1 MWPVRTPGHGDVTVA
16 VLPTAGK
23 KPLTFYNKH
32 MNTEK
37 VDVLVIGAGPSGTV
51 AASIVHKAG
60 FAVKIVEKLTFPR
73 FVIGESLLPRCME
86 ALTEAGFV
94 EAVKEKGFQEKFG
107 AKFVKNGK
115 ICDYF
120 FADQFTPGWNWTW
133 QVPRGEFDKTLADTV
148 EKMGVPVCYET
159 TVTGIEFNG
168 TDSVTTVEDKQG
180 KKTQITARFI
190 IDGSGYGRVIP
201 RLFNLDKPSSQP
213 PRKAL
218 FVHTNDKKRS
228 MDDEPNRITI
238 VVHAPGVWIWIIPF
252 SNGITSLGFVGH
264 PEFFKQY
271 GGNNETQLR
280 TLIAAQPYLSERF
293 KDVEFMFDTKVLE
306 SWSTTTDKFYGDG
319 FVLTGNVTEFLDPI
333 FSSGVTLATVS
344 SQTAANLV
352 IRKLNGE
359 AINWETEYME
369 PVMQGVNTFRTYVEA
384 WYDGTLDTIFFADD
398 PVQEIKNQICSVL
411 AGYVWD
417 MNNPFVKN
425 AKPSVTKLAK
435 TIEARDKFNAT
446 KAN

>member
-1 MWPVRTPGHGDVTVA
+1 M
-16 VLPTAGK
+16 
-23 KPLTFYNKH
+23 NK
-32 MNTEK
+32 EK
-37 VDVLVIGAGPSGTV
+37 CDVLVIGAGPSGTV
-51 AASIVHKAG
+51 AASIVNKAG
-60 FAVKIVEKLTFPR
+60 YSVKIVEKLQFPR

-94 EAVKEKGFQEKFG
+94 DAVKEKGFQEKTG

-120 FADQFTPGWNWTW
+120 FADQFTAGWNWTW
-133 QVPRGEFDKTLADTV
+133 QVPRAEFDKTLADTV
-148 EKMGVPVCYET
+148 EKLGVPVSYET
-159 TVTGIEFNG
+159 TVTGISFNG
-168 TDSVTTVEDKQG
+168 SDSVTTVEDKQG
-180 KKTQITARFI
+180 NKTEIAARFI

-201 RLFNLDKPSSQP
+201 KLFNLDKPSTQP

-218 FVHTNDKKRS
+218 FTHTVDKKRL
-228 MDDEPNRITI
+228 MADEPNRITI
-238 VVHAPGVWIWIIPF
+238 VVHEPGVWIWIIPF

-264 PEFFKQY
+264 PEFFKKY
-271 GGNNETQLR
+271 GGDNETQLR
-280 TLIAAQPYLSERF
+280 ALIATQPYFSDRF
-293 KDVEFMFDTKVLE
+293 KDVEFVFEPRVLE

-344 SQTAANLV
+344 SQTAAHLV
-352 IRKLNGE
+352 IKKLKGD
-359 AINWETEYME
+359 AVDWEKEYME

-398 PVQEIKNQICSVL
+398 PVQEIKNKICSVL

-417 MNNPFVKN
+417 MNNDFVKD
-425 AKPSVTKLAK
+425 AKTSVTKLAR
-435 TIEARDKFNAT
+435 TIEARDKYNAT
-446 KAN
+446 KAI